1 MRVDGGDT
9 MPIVAKA
16 LAYVERYEA
25 ASPALR
31 KHYEQ
36 VMPGRY
42 ASTLEGLK
50 RAGVHRPSTQ
60 MEAAE

>member
-1 MRVDGGDT
+1 MRVTDGDK
-9 MPIVAKA
+9 MPIVTVA

-42 ASTLEGLK
+42 EASLAGLK
-50 RAGVHRPSTQ
+50 RAGVLRPHAQ
-60 MEAAE
+60 AAE